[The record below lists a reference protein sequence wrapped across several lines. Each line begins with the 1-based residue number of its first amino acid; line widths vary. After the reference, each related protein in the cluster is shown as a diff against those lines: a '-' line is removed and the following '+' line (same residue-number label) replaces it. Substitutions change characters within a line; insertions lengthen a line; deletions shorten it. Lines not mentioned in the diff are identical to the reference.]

1 MSKDADSRALGMDR
15 AIARRDFLN
24 GVALGAGSLLVS
36 PADALGPR
44 LAAAAGEREAYPP
57 AFTGMRG
64 DHEGTYEVAHS
75 LKDGAFWETARAP
88 EDTGEAY
95 ELVVVGAGLSGLAA
109 AHFFRKTAG
118 GAARVLLLDNHDD
131 FGGHAK
137 RNEFRAGDRLLLS
150 YGGTQS
156 IESPSRYS
164 AVARGLLSELGIDT
178 QRFYSAFDQRL
189 YVSLGLGTGV
199 FFDRETFGADRLVAG
214 LGERPWGE
222 FLAQAPLSEAARRDI
237 ARLYT
242 QRLDHLPG
250 LTRAAKR
257 ERLAKVSYADFLTKI
272 AGAHPDVLPFFQ
284 TRTHD
289 LWGLGID
296 AVSALDCYLAG
307 DDYGIGYPG
316 FQGMDLAAE
325 DAGPRADE
333 PYIFHFPDGNA
344 SIARLLV
351 RALIPSA
358 LPGRTMEDVVTARA
372 AYARLDQ
379 AGQPVRIRLESSVV
393 RVRHRGSP
401 ETARE
406 VEVAYVQGGRLR
418 SVRAGACVLACWNGV
433 IPHLCPEL
441 PEPQKQALAYGVKVP
456 LVYTHVL
463 IRNWSAFQALGVHQ
477 VLAPGAYHSYTSLDF
492 PVSLGDYR
500 FPRTPEEPM
509 VLFLLRAPCSP
520 GLPARDQHRAG
531 RVELLGTPFASFERR
546 IRDQLARMLGGGGF
560 DPGRDIL
567 AISVNRW
574 AHGYT
579 YAYSALWDAECP
591 ESERPHVVGRRR
603 FGRISIANADAAGQA
618 YTDAAIDEAHRA
630 VCELLVVSRA
640 PRARQ

>member
-1 MSKDADSRALGMDR
+1 VGH
-15 AIARRDFLN
+15 
-24 GVALGAGSLLVS
+24 GAHVLV
-36 PADALGPR
+36 
-44 LAAAAGEREAYPP
+44 
-57 AFTGMRG
+57 
-64 DHEGTYEVAHS
+64 
-75 LKDGAFWETARAP
+75 
-88 EDTGEAY
+88 
-95 ELVVVGAGLSGLAA
+95 
-109 AHFFRKTAG
+109 
-118 GAARVLLLDNHDD
+118 LDNHDD

-156 IESPSRYS
+156 IESPARYS

-178 QRFYSAFDQRL
+178 RRFYAAFDQNL
-189 YVSLGLGTGV
+189 YSSLGLGTGV
-199 FFDRETFGADRLVAG
+199 FFDRETFGADRLVTG
-214 LGERPWGE
+214 LGARPWDE
-222 FLAQAPLSEAARRDI
+222 FLAQAPLGDAARRDI

-242 QRLDHLPG
+242 QKQDYLPG
-250 LTRAAKR
+250 LSRAARR
-257 ERLAKVSYADFLTKI
+257 ERLARVSYADFLTRI
-272 AGAHPDVLPFFQ
+272 ARAHADVLPFFQ

-296 AVSALDCYLAG
+296 AVSALDCYRAG
-307 DDYGIGYPG
+307 DDYGLGYPG
-316 FQGMDLAAE
+316 FQGMQLDG
-325 DAGPRADE
+325 DAGAMEEE

-351 RALIPSA
+351 RALVPSA
-358 LPGRTMEDVVTARA
+358 LPGRSMDDVVTARA
-372 AYARLDQ
+372 DYARLDQ
-379 AGQPVRIRLESSVV
+379 AGESVRIRLESSVV
-393 RVRHRGSP
+393 RVAHRGAP
-401 ETARE
+401 AAARD
-406 VEVAYVQGGRLR
+406 VEVAYVQAGRLR
-418 SVRAGACVLACWNGV
+418 SVSARACVLACWNGV

-441 PEPQKQALAYGVKVP
+441 PEPQKQALAYGVKAP

-463 IRNWSAFQALGVHQ
+463 IRNWTAFRALGVHQ
-477 VLAPGAYHSYTSLDF
+477 VLAPGSYHSYVSLDF

-531 RVELLGTPFASFERR
+531 RVELLGTPFSTFELK
-546 IRDQLARMLGGGGF
+546 IRDQLARMLGGGRF
-560 DPGRDIL
+560 DSARDIL
-567 AISVNRW
+567 AITVNRW

-579 YAYSALWDAECP
+579 YAYSTLWDPDCP

-630 VCELLVVSRA
+630 VGQLLERE
-640 PRARQ
+640 